1 MVDNLSNQ
9 KRKNL
14 HHQDN
19 IQLTTKMTHQGQ
31 KLQFYIKINFN
42 PSLKK
47 EVNYSRF
54 ETPENSNRYERLVY
68 RALAQ
73 ENISISK
80 ASSLLGKNIEFVK
93 ENYALI

>member
-1 MVDNLSNQ
+1 MSDKSITVSAKILSKERQ
-9 KRKNL
+9 K
-14 HHQDN
+14 
-19 IQLTTKMTHQGQ
+19 
-31 KLQFYIKINFN
+31 QFYIKLNFN

-47 EVNYSRF
+47 DVNYSRF

-80 ASSLLGKNIEFVK
+80 ASSLLGKNIDFVK